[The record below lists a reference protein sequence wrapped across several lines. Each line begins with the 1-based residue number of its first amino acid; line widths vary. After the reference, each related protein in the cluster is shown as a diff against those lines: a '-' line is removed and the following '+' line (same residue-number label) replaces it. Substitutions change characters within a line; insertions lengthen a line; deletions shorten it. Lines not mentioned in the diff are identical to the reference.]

1 MNIAEKYLLKPL
13 FTLPVRFSEKVIN
26 FFYPPMTWYDNV
38 DDSGLQLLKDN
49 FKEIQKEVLNY
60 IDNHILKNLEDLV
73 PNNKDMPSFKGAWK
87 AAPLKAYDRFFEKVL
102 NHCPVLYSVLKQLDN
117 VEIITISKLVP
128 GASIKPHEGAF
139 GGFIRAHL
147 AIKVPEGDTA
157 LVVGGEPRKWTEG
170 EFLFFNDR
178 AMHSAYNN
186 TNEDRIVFIMDMER
200 PLPFPLRI
208 MNNAVKSLI
217 KNSPYFK
224 RLIKNADAD

>member
-26 FFYPPMTWYDNV
+26 FFYPPKTWYDNV
-38 DDSGLQLLKDN
+38 NDSGLQLLKDN

-117 VEIITISKLVP
+117 VEIITISKLDQ
-128 GASIKPHEGAF
+128 F
-139 GGFIRAHL
+139 
-147 AIKVPEGDTA
+147 
-157 LVVGGEPRKWTEG
+157 
-170 EFLFFNDR
+170 
-178 AMHSAYNN
+178 
-186 TNEDRIVFIMDMER
+186 
-200 PLPFPLRI
+200 
-208 MNNAVKSLI
+208 
-217 KNSPYFK
+217 
-224 RLIKNADAD
+224 